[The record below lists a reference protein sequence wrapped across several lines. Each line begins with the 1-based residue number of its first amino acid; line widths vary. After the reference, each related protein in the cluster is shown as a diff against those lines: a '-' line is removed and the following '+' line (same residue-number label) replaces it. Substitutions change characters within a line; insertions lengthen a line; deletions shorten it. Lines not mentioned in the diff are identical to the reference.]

1 MIILGDSNDELKKL
15 EDNSIDALVT
25 DPPYGLSNISHSSF
39 MDCLSKWSSGE
50 YGYTPNSKGF
60 MSKSWD
66 GFVPPPSIWKE
77 VYRVLKPG
85 SHGLVFAGSRTMDL
99 MGLSLRIAGFEI
111 RDCISWLYR
120 SGFPKSHDVSKA
132 IDKLKGEER
141 EIIGESKRHGGG
153 SSHIFIER
161 GNTPITAPSSEE
173 AKQWEGFGTALKP
186 AYEPALLIRKPF
198 KSSVAQNVLEHGTG
212 ALNIDGC
219 RIESDTSLARVNKID
234 KGMFTIGNGRS
245 NQQKRIDQ
253 GLEEQGRFPS
263 NVIMNEEASN
273 LLQGQSRFFYTAKSS
288 QAERSAGLDGM
299 NIHPTVKPI
308 EIMRYLCR
316 LITPPNGVVL
326 DCFLGSGTTAIA
338 AEKEHFKFIGI
349 EREEEY
355 YQIALKRIQYWKNH
369 NHAMTK
375 QNPPDES
382 QLELFK

>member
-1 MIILGDSNDELKKL
+1 MIINGDSNDEIKKL

-50 YGYTPNSKGF
+50 YGYTPSSKGF

-111 RDCISWLYR
+111 RDCISWLYG

-141 EIIGESKRHGGG
+141 EIVGKRSEATLKAMQRFKEQDGREKRTDFSDIG
-153 SSHIFIER
+153 F
-161 GNTPITAPSSEE
+161 ITAPSSKE

-219 RIESDTSLARVNKID
+219 RIESDDNL
-234 KGMFTIGNGRS
+234 NGGTYG
-245 NQQKRIDQ
+245 I
-253 GLEEQGRFPS
+253 FP
-263 NVIMNEEASN
+263 
-273 LLQGQSRFFYTAKSS
+273 
-288 QAERSAGLDGM
+288 
-299 NIHPTVKPI
+299 
-308 EIMRYLCR
+308 
-316 LITPPNGVVL
+316 
-326 DCFLGSGTTAIA
+326 
-338 AEKEHFKFIGI
+338 
-349 EREEEY
+349 
-355 YQIALKRIQYWKNH
+355 
-369 NHAMTK
+369 
-375 QNPPDES
+375 
-382 QLELFK
+382 

>member
-111 RDCISWLYR
+111 RDCISWLYG

-141 EIIGESKRHGGG
+141 EIIGKRSEATLKAMQRFKEQDGREKRTDF
-153 SSHIFIER
+153 SDIRF
-161 GNTPITAPSSEE
+161 ITAPSSKE

-316 LITPPNGVVL
+316 LITLPNGVVL

-349 EREEEY
+349 EREEE
-355 YQIALKRIQYWKNH
+355 
-369 NHAMTK
+369 
-375 QNPPDES
+375 
-382 QLELFK
+382 